1 MKKMSRIL
9 VIGNGETPSK
19 NFLMH
24 QARQADCIL
33 ATDGGAN
40 RALACGVIPH
50 VVLGDFDSLSA
61 KTKKALKETSFIF
74 VDNQNNTDLE
84 KALRYLIK
92 QGFTS
97 CTLAGFWGGRA
108 DFSVGNLLALARFC
122 PKINLRVCSPGFTIY
137 PLIKTTRLPSKK
149 GKRVSLIA
157 LKNCKGVSLSGLTYP
172 LKNASVP
179 FGSTLTLSNTADAD
193 TFEVALKSGALL
205 VYTEH

>member
-1 MKKMSRIL
+1 MMKKSHAL
-9 VIGNGETPSK
+9 LIGNGEKLPVA
-19 NFLMH
+19 FLRTL
-24 QARQADCIL
+24 ARQAQ
-33 ATDGGAN
+33 AVFAADGGAAQCA
-40 RALACGVIPH
+40 RAHLTVQAVI
-50 VVLGDFDSLSA
+50 GDLDSVSP
-61 KTKKALKETSFIF
+61 ALKKKWADKLVYIPT
-74 VDNQNNTDLE
+74 QQNTDLE

-122 PKINLRVCSPGFTIY
+122 PKIDLRVCSPGFTIY

-193 TFEVALKSGALL
+193 TFEVALRSGALL